1 VSYTDLA
8 GTSETVSSA
17 SSVQVANVNDTPT
30 GAVSITGASAGG
42 AAEGDTLSA
51 SGLHISDLDGLGNF
65 SYQWQVLAAGATDWT
80 DITGANA
87 AQFTLAQAQVGASLR
102 AKVSYTDGGGT
113 LETVYSAATS
123 AVANVNNASTGS
135 VKIALQ
141 SDTSSAA
148 PAMVSAS
155 STLVASNS
163 LADQDGMGAVHYQWQ
178 QQSQDANGATVWVDI
193 SQANTETLAVSNLAG
208 KTVRVA
214 ATHTDAFGALESRV
228 SASTLVND
236 LPIGAVTLSGTFT
249 QGQTLTAS
257 HTLQDTNGLGRV
269 HYQWLAN
276 GSAISG
282 ANSSTFTLTQ
292 EQAGKAIS
300 VQASYTDLAGTS
312 EAVSS
317 ATSALVANVNDAP
330 TGGVGFAGYTM
341 VAQTLKATNTLVDA
355 DGIPSAVSYHWQVSS
370 NGSSAWTNIAG
381 ATTDSLA
388 LTLAQQGKYVR
399 AVADYTDAF
408 GTHEVVYGTASAKI
422 AHANVAPKF
431 AKTVVY
437 SKVFENSSFVSQ
449 AYAVNTDPGDTVTY
463 TVTGSNANLFHV
475 LNGALQFKAAPNFES
490 AASLAA
496 KNSYVVDLV
505 ATDAFGLS
513 AKQKVN
519 ITVLNVNEAPVWAEE
534 SRTVFVKDG
543 SALVDNVRGANL
555 IDQDLTD
562 NIVNIGTRGVTIG
575 GADAKLFTSTLAG
588 KLSFTSAAAKART
601 LSADGDRSYQLELIA
616 TDKGGLSTDIQF
628 LTVQTVNVLGT
639 SGNDTLVGT
648 AASDRMAGLG
658 GNDRLTGGA
667 GADTFFVS
675 VGQDSITDLGNGA
688 DVLNVA
694 AGAQVAAQVTSSWT
708 ASAKTVNLGTATLTA
723 SASIDLSAVASGNG
737 FVLDAAAANLTL
749 KGSQGADTFVLHAGM
764 VDTVLGFESG
774 KDSISFKGLTG
785 MVGGAVASNAFV
797 AGAGLTTAA
806 TADQH
811 LILNTTTGDLYF
823 DADGSGASAA
833 VLLAH
838 FNPGALPTLADLHV
852 VAVI

>member
-1 VSYTDLA
+1 VSEA
-8 GTSETVSSA
+8 KTVS
-17 SSVQVANVNDTPT
+17 NTNDAPT
-30 GAVSITGASAGG
+30 GALSLDGTPAQSGTLTANAS
-42 AAEGDTLSA
+42 TLQ
-51 SGLHISDLDGLGNF
+51 DLDGLGTL
-65 SYQWQVLAAGATDWT
+65 SYRWESQSAAGQWTTIAGAT
-80 DITGANA
+80 GS
-87 AQFTLAQAQVGASLR
+87 TLALTSDLGNKKIHAI
-102 AKVSYTDGGGT
+102 VSYTDGFGT
-113 LETVYSAATS
+113 AETVTSAASTPFKATGWANS
-123 AVANVNNASTGS
+123 APTGS
-135 VKIALQ
+135 V
-141 SDTSSAA
+141 
-148 PAMVSAS
+148 
-155 STLVASNS
+155 
-163 LADQDGMGAVHYQWQ
+163 AV
-178 QQSQDANGATVWVDI
+178 
-193 SQANTETLAVSNLAG
+193 
-208 KTVRVA
+208 
-214 ATHTDAFGALESRV
+214 
-228 SASTLVND
+228 
-236 LPIGAVTLSGTFT
+236 
-249 QGQTLTAS
+249 
-257 HTLQDTNGLGRV
+257 
-269 HYQWLAN
+269 
-276 GSAISG
+276 
-282 ANSSTFTLTQ
+282 
-292 EQAGKAIS
+292 
-300 VQASYTDLAGTS
+300 
-312 EAVSS
+312 
-317 ATSALVANVNDAP
+317 
-330 TGGVGFAGYTM
+330 AGYTM
-341 VAQTLKATNTLVDA
+341 VAQTLKATNTLADA
-355 DGIPSAVSYHWQVSS
+355 DWITTPVSYHWQVSA
-370 NGSSAWTNIAG
+370 NGSSAWANIAG

-408 GTHEVVYGTASAKI
+408 GTREVVYGSASAKI

-431 AKTVVY
+431 AKATVY
-437 SKVFENSSFVSQ
+437 SKVFENSSVVSQ

-475 LNGALQFKAAPNFES
+475 VNGALQFKAAPNFES

-496 KNSYVVDLV
+496 KNSYVVNLV

-513 AKQKVN
+513 AKQTVN

-562 NIVNIGTRGVTIG
+562 NIVNSGTRGVTIG

-616 TDKGGLSTDIQF
+616 TDKGGLSTDTQF
-628 LTVQTVNVLGT
+628 LTVHTVNVLGT

-723 SASIDLSAVASGNG
+723 SASIDLSAVTSGNG